1 MSVTCGYFNSIDG
14 DRKYNAETMTRYFEG
29 LISDG
34 VYNAVGDKLQVTSG
48 DDLSVNVATG
58 RAMISCRWIHNSSVY
73 NLTLKQA
80 DTKAQ
85 RYDAIVLRLNLNDNV
100 RDFTIEVKTGTNA
113 LNNPT
118 KPSIENTALVK
129 ELCLAYILVD
139 ANADRIKQSKIED
152 MRGSTLCPW
161 VTGLITQVDTTTLF
175 SQFETAYN
183 ELYQD
188 WAKKFDDLLAQK
200 NLEFEKWFSAI
211 EKSLNIHLEL
221 KTYQNVV
228 VTNSTVSELTLGIAE
243 YETGNLLFVDA
254 NGVSLTEKLDYTV
267 EGEGKNAIV
276 HLLNQLETNNIVTFR
291 LVKGYSV
298 SYNSYVA
305 TSNLLTTSVED
316 NNNIN
321 STYASNYT
329 KEEVSYD

>member
-48 DDLSVNVATG
+48 DGLSVNVATG
-58 RAMISCRWIHNSSVY
+58 RAMISCRWLHNSSSL
-73 NLTLKQA
+73 NLELAQA
-80 DTKAQ
+80 DTKMQ
-85 RYDAIVLRLNLNDNV
+85 RYDAIVLKLNLNDNV

-161 VTGLITQVDTTTLF
+161 VTGLIQQVDTSTLF

-254 NGVSLTEKLDYTV
+254 NGVSLTEKLDYTI

-298 SYNSYVA
+298 SDNSYVA
-305 TSNLLTTSVED
+305 TSSLLTTSVED

-321 STYASNYT
+321 STYASDYT